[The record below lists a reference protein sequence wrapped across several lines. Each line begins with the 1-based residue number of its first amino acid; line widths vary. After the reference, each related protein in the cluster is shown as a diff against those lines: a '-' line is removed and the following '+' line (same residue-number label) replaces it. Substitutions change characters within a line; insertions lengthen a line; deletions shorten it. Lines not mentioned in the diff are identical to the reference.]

1 MDPHWAQQHLE
12 VIRTLMER
20 SAVYRRALAPTTLL
34 AGSVGTAAAAIG
46 WFVGVDSSRGFGC
59 FWMVVALVAAAGAL
73 AVMRRQALHDA
84 EPFWSPPARRVVRAM
99 LPPLVVGGVA
109 GVMMVLPAW
118 REALHVWWLPPI
130 WMILYGCALHAAGF
144 FMPRGIRWLGWLY
157 VLLGCLLLAWVNVQ
171 GKAAGMP
178 DLRHAHAVM
187 GAAFGMLHLA
197 YGIYLRLT
205 ETRNSAA

>member
-1 MDPHWAQQHLE
+1 
-12 VIRTLMER
+12 
-20 SAVYRRALAPTTLL
+20 
-34 AGSVGTAAAAIG
+34 
-46 WFVGVDSSRGFGC
+46 
-59 FWMVVALVAAAGAL
+59 
-73 AVMRRQALHDA
+73 
-84 EPFWSPPARRVVRAM
+84 M

-157 VLLGCLLLAWVNVQ
+157 VLLGCLLLALVNVQ
-171 GKAAGMP
+171 GNAAGMP